1 MGISVP
7 VIFHTSLKLRETL
20 ILNNKTQLII
30 SLQKKIL
37 LFLSAA
43 NYASWHI
50 LKRNVNSLC
59 AKETEC
65 ELGDNPEYP
74 VLYPLL
80 RIGVIETARHPE
92 TGKPVYCLGPDVM
105 IQTPDKKVLKIT
117 AKDFSFTLME
127 KDAVESPSVTG
138 KEASLALLKTLP
150 SLKNII
156 SHWANSDIEMNYI
169 YDRFD
174 KNHFKSVKDKAKPN
188 IYSNSNRFYS
198 AKYIKTQEGDLYLIP
213 PIEDNIDAVNIALC
227 YLRAITGKPI
237 FIYNYNTET
246 IITSEFNSILPFIIC
261 RALILCDPVILSGE
275 IFFEKNITI
284 NNVTKNHVIE
294 LKRIFGG
301 AAVRE
306 EHE

>member
-1 MGISVP
+1 

-20 ILNNKTQLII
+20 ILNNKNQFIV

-37 LFLSAA
+37 LFFSAA
-43 NYASWHI
+43 NFASWHI

-92 TGKPVYCLGPDVM
+92 TGKPVYCLGPDLM

-117 AKDFSFTLME
+117 AKDFSCTLME
-127 KDAVESPSVTG
+127 EDAVETHSIMG
-138 KEASLALLKTLP
+138 KETSLALLKAIS

-169 YDRFD
+169 YDQFD
-174 KNHFKSVKDKAKPN
+174 KNHFKSAKDKTKPN

-227 YLRAITGKPI
+227 YLRAIDGRPI
-237 FIYNYNTET
+237 FIYNYNTQT
-246 IITSEFNSILPFIIC
+246 IITDEFNSILPFVIC
-261 RALILCDPVILSGE
+261 RALILCDPMILFGE
-275 IFFEKNITI
+275 KLTKRNTTI
-284 NNVTKNHVIE
+284 NNVTKNHVTE
-294 LKRIFGG
+294 LKRIFGDS
-301 AAVRE
+301 AVKE
-306 EHE
+306 EK